1 MNNIAIAGLV
11 GGGIGA
17 VKGVIDQKQA
27 QKYDPQAGTSVG
39 SYISNGLKDGLE
51 FAAIAAGGAGIATV
65 IKNPKAVAE
74 AISGSKISESKLYKT
89 IIPGKAQL
97 TEDVASRMS
106 GEIAYDSSK
115 IKSDINNKVLKYYE
129 MAGINIPENVN
140 EAFSNFEKS
149 NIDNKAFEDLEQSL
163 KNSGEFSKFTDD
175 IVNKTKNISE
185 KYKTTKTVTPEDVKD
200 LKWYDKA
207 KQYTSAYYLTPD
219 NKTRNTR
226 IAATVGTASALAVGG
241 RYLSGGTLT
250 RDQYG
255 QKDIAGIPFI

>member
-39 SYISNGLKDGLE
+39 SYISNGFRDGLE
-51 FAAIAAGGAGIATV
+51 FAAIAAGGVGIAAAV
-65 IKNPKAVAE
+65 KNPKAVAE
-74 AISGSKISESKLYKT
+74 AISGSKIKESKLYKT
-89 IIPGKAQL
+89 IIPGKDEL
-97 TEDVASRMS
+97 IKNMKP
-106 GEIAYDSSK
+106 SSSEVK
-115 IKSDINNKVLKYYE
+115 GAINEQVLKDLKDDI
-129 MAGINIPENVN
+129 GID
-140 EAFSNFEKS
+140 FS
-149 NIDNKAFEDLEQSL
+149 DNTMKAFEVFE
-163 KNSGEFSKFTDD
+163 KSKFTDTD
-175 IVNKTKNISE
+175 YDNLKKALDDDNNVSKKISDKIIKRTKNAVDNI
-185 KYKTTKTVTPEDVKD
+185 KYDEDTIKNQP
-200 LKWYDKA
+200 WYVKA
-207 KQYTSAYYLTPD
+207 KEYTKSYYSAPN

-226 IAATVGTASALAVGG
+226 IAATVGTASVLAVGG

>member
-39 SYISNGLKDGLE
+39 SYISNSLRDGLE
-51 FAAIAAGGAGIATV
+51 FAAIAAGGAGIAAAV
-65 IKNPKAVAE
+65 KNPKAVAE
-74 AISGSKISESKLYKT
+74 AISGSKIKESKLYKT
-89 IIPGKAQL
+89 IIPGKDEL
-97 TEDVASRMS
+97 IKNMKP
-106 GEIAYDSSK
+106 SSK
-115 IKSDINNKVLKYYE
+115 EVEGAINEQILTPLKDN
-129 MAGINIPENVN
+129 AGINFSDGTM
-140 EAFSNFEKS
+140 EAFKAFEKS
-149 NIDNKAFEDLEQSL
+149 KFNAEDYDNLKKALNEDNNVSDTISDRVI
-163 KNSGEFSKFTDD
+163 K
-175 IVNKTKNISE
+175 KTKRAVDNI
-185 KYKTTKTVTPEDVKD
+185 KYDEDSIKNQP
-200 LKWYDKA
+200 WYIKA
-207 KQYTSAYYLTPD
+207 KEYTKSYYSAPD

-255 QKDIAGIPFI
+255 QKDITGIPFI

>member
-39 SYISNGLKDGLE
+39 SYVSNGLRDGLE
-51 FAAIAAGGAGIATV
+51 FAAIAAGGAGIATA

-74 AISGSKISESKLYKT
+74 AISGSKIKESKLYKT
-89 IIPGKAQL
+89 IIPGKDELIKNMQP
-97 TEDVASRMS
+97 
-106 GEIAYDSSK
+106 SSK
-115 IKSDINNKVLKYYE
+115 EAEAVINEQILKDLKDDI
-129 MAGINIPENVN
+129 GINFSDNTM
-140 EAFSNFEKS
+140 EAFKTFEK
-149 NIDNKAFEDLEQSL
+149 
-163 KNSGEFSKFTDD
+163 SKFTDID
-175 IVNKTKNISE
+175 YDNLKKALDNDDNVSKKITDQMIEQTKSVIDNIQYDADSI
-185 KYKTTKTVTPEDVKD
+185 KNQP
-200 LKWYDKA
+200 WYVKA
-207 KQYTSAYYLTPD
+207 KEYTKSYYSAPD

>member
-51 FAAIAAGGAGIATV
+51 FAAIAAGGAGIATA

-89 IIPGKAQL
+89 IIPGKDEL
-97 TEDVASRMS
+97 IKNMS
-106 GEIAYDSSK
+106 PSSK
-115 IKSDINNKVLKYYE
+115 EAESVINSKILDELKNEYEINLADDTIK
-129 MAGINIPENVN
+129 
-140 EAFSNFEKS
+140 AFESFEKS
-149 NIDNKAFEDLEQSL
+149 KFNETDYANLKKALEKDSNMPNEFTDEIIEKTKDVIDNIQYDAD
-163 KNSGEFSKFTDD
+163 
-175 IVNKTKNISE
+175 NIKS
-185 KYKTTKTVTPEDVKD
+185 TP
-200 LKWYDKA
+200 WYVKA
-207 KQYTSAYYLTPD
+207 KEYTKSYYTNPD
-219 NKTRNTR
+219 TKIRNTR
-226 IAATVGTASALAVGG
+226 IATTVGTASALTVGG